1 MIILELRYKQIF
13 KNREL
18 IKDINELRNNINMQ
32 KYDSLQSD
40 LKDFGNL
47 LYEDFGKEWQD
58 TIIHNELLRYK
69 KALIE
74 IQK

>member
-1 MIILELRYKQIF
+1 MF
-13 KNREL
+13 KNKEL
-18 IKDINELRNNINMQ
+18 IKDINKLRNNVNIK
-32 KYDSLQSD
+32 KYDNLQSD

-58 TIIHNELLRYK
+58 TVIHNELLRYK

-74 IQK
+74 VQK

>member
-1 MIILELRYKQIF
+1 MNK
-13 KNREL
+13 EL
-18 IKDINELRNNINMQ
+18 IKDINKLRNTINMK
-32 KYDSLQSD
+32 KYDNLQSD

-58 TIIHNELLRYK
+58 TVIHNELLRYK

-74 IQK
+74 VQK

>member
-1 MIILELRYKQIF
+1 MF
-13 KNREL
+13 KNKEL
-18 IKDINELRNNINMQ
+18 IKDINELRNNIDMK
-32 KYDSLQSD
+32 KYNNLQSD

-58 TIIHNELLRYK
+58 TVIHNELLRYK

-74 IQK
+74 VQK

>member
-1 MIILELRYKQIF
+1 MF
-13 KNREL
+13 KNKEL
-18 IKDINELRNNINMQ
+18 IKDINKLRNNINMK
-32 KYDSLQSD
+32 KYDNLQSD

-58 TIIHNELLRYK
+58 TVIHNELLRYK

-74 IQK
+74 VQK

>member
-1 MIILELRYKQIF
+1 MF
-13 KNREL
+13 KNKEL
-18 IKDINELRNNINMQ
+18 IKDINELRNNINMT

-69 KALIE
+69 KVLIE
-74 IQK
+74 VQQ

>member
-1 MIILELRYKQIF
+1 MF
-13 KNREL
+13 KNKEL
-18 IKDINELRNNINMQ
+18 IKDINELRNNINMA

-69 KALIE
+69 KTLIE

>member
-1 MIILELRYKQIF
+1 MF
-13 KNREL
+13 KNKEL
-18 IKDINELRNNINMQ
+18 IKDINELRNNINMK

>member
-1 MIILELRYKQIF
+1 MF
-13 KNREL
+13 KNKEL
-18 IKDINELRNNINMQ
+18 IKDINELRNNINMK

-58 TIIHNELLRYK
+58 AIIHNELLRYK

>member
-1 MIILELRYKQIF
+1 MF
-13 KNREL
+13 KNKEL
-18 IKDINELRNNINMQ
+18 IKDINELRNNINMT

>member
-1 MIILELRYKQIF
+1 MF
-13 KNREL
+13 KNKEL
-18 IKDINELRNNINMQ
+18 IKDINELRNNINMK
-32 KYDSLQSD
+32 KYDNLQSD

-58 TIIHNELLRYK
+58 TVIHNELLRYK

-74 IQK
+74 VQK

>member
-1 MIILELRYKQIF
+1 MF
-13 KNREL
+13 KNKEL
-18 IKDINELRNNINMQ
+18 IKDINKLRNNVNMK
-32 KYDSLQSD
+32 KYDNLQSD

-69 KALIE
+69 KTLIE
-74 IQK
+74 VQK

>member
-1 MIILELRYKQIF
+1 MF
-13 KNREL
+13 KNKEL
-18 IKDINELRNNINMQ
+18 IKDINELRNNIDMK
-32 KYDSLQSD
+32 KYDNLQSY

-58 TIIHNELLRYK
+58 IVIHNELLRYK

-74 IQK
+74 VQK